1 MLYLHIILFEKMLN
15 RRILRIK
22 AFKAI
27 YSFTENQSVS
37 LKELESQL
45 DRSLES
51 TRDLYLFM
59 LSCLVPLT
67 GEARQRLEAAK
78 GKFNPTEEELH
89 PNFRFAD
96 NRIAALLGE
105 DPDFQKIIQKKKFA
119 WDQYDVLLRHLYDS
133 IRSKDYFTEYLNSER
148 CGLKEDAALW
158 SNIFANEMEDNEE
171 LESILEDLSIW
182 WNDDLAY
189 ALNWCCRTM
198 EDLGK
203 GRQWNLPPLF
213 MSDMDRTGTKESD
226 KAFVVKLLRTAYS
239 GFDRYISSIASVTP
253 KWDRSRICTTDLA
266 LIVCGLA
273 EAEAFSNIASKV
285 TINEFVEISKYYS
298 TPESRAFVNGILD
311 KLINK

>member
-1 MLYLHIILFEKMLN
+1 MLN

-45 DRSLES
+45 EHSLES
-51 TRDLYLFM
+51 TRDLYLF
-59 LSCLVPLT
+59 LLCSIAPVT
-67 GEARQRLEAAK
+67 AESRSRLEAAM

-89 PNFRFAD
+89 PNFKFSD
-96 NRIAALLGE
+96 NLIAPLFSE
-105 DPDFQKIIQKKKFA
+105 DPDFQKIVQKKKLG

-133 IRSKDYFTEYLNSER
+133 IRSKDYFKEYLAS
-148 CGLKEDAALW
+148 GKKSLKEDAALW
-158 SNIFANEMEDNEE
+158 VKIFENEFEDNEE
-171 LESILEDLSIW
+171 LEGILEDLSIW

-189 ALNWCCRTM
+189 ALTWCCRTM
-198 EDLGK
+198 ESLAK
-203 GRQWNLPPLF
+203 GARWNLPPLF
-213 MSDMDRTGTKESD
+213 MSDMDTSGSKDSD
-226 KAFVVKLLRTAYS
+226 KAFVVKLMRTAYN
-239 GFDRYISSIASVTP
+239 GFEGYLARIAEVTP
-253 KWDRSRICTTDLA
+253 KWDRSRICSTDLA

-273 EAEAFSNIASKV
+273 EADAFSGISPKV

-311 KLINK
+311 KLINKK